1 MEHLNLTH
9 QQQIEAFF
17 NNQTLSLI
25 QSQLQAI
32 KRAMSDCNV
41 SGEDFLQEGILVVLK
56 KLKTWNPSKGSLTTH
71 CWLDL
76 RSKFNRLKHRQT
88 QQYFLSN
95 SLKFSPFYSDSEE
108 HRLILASF
116 LESLTPLEKQIV
128 ALRWSKNSNY
138 ALICSE
144 LKISLQKL
152 KNHVKI
158 IKHKLT
164 LAGFHP

>member
-17 NNQTLSLI
+17 NNQTLTLI

-41 SGEDFLQEGILVVLK
+41 SGEDYLQEGILVVLK

-76 RSKFNRLKHRQT
+76 RCKFNRLKHRQT
-88 QQYFLSN
+88 QQYLLSN
-95 SLKFSPFYSDSEE
+95 SLKFSAFYTDSEE

-116 LESLTPLEKQIV
+116 LDSLTPVEKQIV

-138 ALICSE
+138 ALICHE

-152 KNHVKI
+152 KNHVKM
-158 IKHKLT
+158 IKHKLC
-164 LAGFHP
+164 LAGFTP